1 MYCDMKVLI
10 YPRRGVYVAKNRDEE
25 YQMLK
30 VLLNTLCAEE
40 LAVILKLSRD
50 TKVIYHDDEG
60 VVEVAVRE
68 GRLNNKDDL
77 TLNKLLNTINGL
89 NNSYSWEVAVVPQD
103 YDRQQTKYYKS
114 KNVLNPLMRIK
125 PTIEVSI

>member
-1 MYCDMKVLI
+1 MYCDMKILI

-30 VLLNTLCAEE
+30 VLMHTLCADE

-60 VVEVAVRE
+60 VVEIDVHDGKA
-68 GRLNNKDDL
+68 NNKDDL
-77 TLNKLLNTINGL
+77 ALNKLLNTVNGL

-103 YDRQQTKYYKS
+103 YEQRKTTYNKS
-114 KNVLNPLMRIK
+114 KNVMNPLMRIK